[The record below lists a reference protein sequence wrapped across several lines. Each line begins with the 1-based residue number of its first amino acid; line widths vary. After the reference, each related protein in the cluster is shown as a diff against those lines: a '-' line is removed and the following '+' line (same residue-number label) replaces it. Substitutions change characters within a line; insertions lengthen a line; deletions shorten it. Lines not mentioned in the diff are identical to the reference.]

1 MSARALACACAVV
14 LLPATAAAAGHGG
27 RQLSRATE
35 RPYLQRFYE
44 ATRGAS
50 WQRNSK
56 WLGAEEACVG
66 APPFYPTPNWHGIQV
81 CIMGE
86 VQRLVLK
93 ADGLRGT
100 LPTEVGGLTA
110 LTSMLQLSR

>member
-1 MSARALACACAVV
+1 MACAVASTMLV
-14 LLPATAAAAGHGG
+14 LIPATFADAHHSG
-27 RQLSRATE
+27 RELSRATE
-35 RPYLQRFYE
+35 RPFLQRFYE
-44 ATRGAS
+44 ATQGAS

-56 WLGAEEACVG
+56 WLGAEEACTG
-66 APPFYPTPNWHGIQV
+66 SPPFYPTPNWHGIQV

-100 LPTEVGGLTA
+100 LPTETGGLTA
-110 LTSMLQLSR
+110 LTSMLQLTR